1 MTGIKQ
7 KLLSMVEGDLEK
19 IEAALENNLTPH
31 LALVKETAGHLMFA
45 GGKRLR
51 PLLIVLSA
59 RLCGHENEFV
69 TKFASIFE
77 FLHTATLLHDDVIDG
92 ATMRRGKPVANTVY
106 GAPVTILTGD
116 FLLARALRI
125 AAESESMR
133 IIEVVSGM
141 TEEISQGEI
150 HQLIKK
156 GDITFSEDEY
166 MRVIRSKTG
175 VLIQGACKTGAILA
189 DASPEAE
196 DALSRYGDHLGLVFQ
211 IADDILDYTADSGE
225 LGKTVGADLKE
236 GKLTLPVIHAL
247 REASPEDRARMEA
260 IITNADFTQ
269 SDFRRLLELMDTYG
283 GIAYAQNAA
292 SEHVRAAKAQ
302 LRRFE
307 PSRTREILEMMA
319 DYALNR
325 RA

>member
-7 KLLSMVEGDLEK
+7 KLLSMVESDLEK
-19 IEAALENNLTPH
+19 IEAALEKNLTPH
-31 LALVKETAGHLMFA
+31 LSLVKETAGHLMFA

-59 RLCGHENEFV
+59 RICGHEDEFV

-77 FLHTATLLHDDVIDG
+77 FLHTATLLHDDVID
-92 ATMRRGKPVANTVY
+92 AAVMRRGKPVANAVY
-106 GAPVTILTGD
+106 GAPVTVLTGD

-125 AAESESMR
+125 AAESGSMR

-156 GDITFSEDEY
+156 GDLSFTEAEY
-166 MRVIRSKTG
+166 MNVIRSKTG

-189 DASPEAE
+189 NAPAGAE
-196 DALSRYGDHLGLVFQ
+196 DALTSYGDNLGLAFQ
-211 IADDILDYTADSGE
+211 IADDILDYTADTAE
-225 LGKTVGADLKE
+225 LGKTIGTDLRE

-247 REASPEDRARMEA
+247 REASPADRDRMEA
-260 IITNADFTQ
+260 IIANPDFKKAEFET
-269 SDFRRLLELMDTYG
+269 LLELLDTYG
-283 GIAYAQNAA
+283 GITYSKNVAA
-292 SEHVRAAKAQ
+292 TLVRSAKAHLQ
-302 LRRFE
+302 VFE
-307 PSRTREILEMMA
+307 PSRTKEILEMMA

-325 RA
+325 KV